1 MDAISNQVS
10 MPRKRDAAHQ
20 FRVNF
25 TVLGRAARRH
35 ASSLVSSLAS
45 SLAASVAAMLVLAV
59 AAWSAPAAAQSSDV
73 YMCTGPNGVPEYRNG
88 GGGKGC
94 KKLSLPDVVTVPGTR
109 PQGGGTS
116 RGAAPAAPAAFPRVD
131 SATQRSRDSERR
143 SVLEQEL
150 QSEEAKLAG
159 LRAEYNNGEPERQGN
174 ERNYQKYLDRTA
186 RLRDDIARSEANAA
200 SLRRELGN
208 LKD

>member
-1 MDAISNQVS
+1 MFMDAISNQVS
-10 MPRKRDAAHQ
+10 MPRKRAAAHQ
-20 FRVNF
+20 FRVDF
-25 TVLGRAARRH
+25 TVLGRAARRRASVVATL
-35 ASSLVSSLAS
+35 ASSLV
-45 SLAASVAAMLVLAV
+45 AMLALAV

-88 GGGKGC
+88 SAGKGC

-109 PQGGGTS
+109 PQGGAS
-116 RGAAPAAPAAFPRVD
+116 RGGTPGAAPAAFPRVD

-143 SVLEQEL
+143 GVLEQEL

-186 RLRDDIARSEANAA
+186 QLRDDIARSEANAA